1 MKDKK
6 STKEIFPKMK
16 DYQVVSSFLAN
27 KGSRRDWNRTA
38 YDLKN
43 CGNNS
48 LILSSTDR
56 IRKMLSFIDRA
67 IWGNAHPD
75 SLGTLGNGA
84 NSYFFKPESLDNEIN
99 WVVTGLRRYAS
110 LLTQFVDIRNQVERN
125 ILLGYYDEA
134 LAILDSS
141 LKKIGYTVWYYEMRL
156 LIYGYQENFEKCC
169 SLLTAV
175 NQEKKK
181 DKVGFISE
189 LLTFLCNRSLGN
201 FSPFEYDSI
210 LYSRYKKNRTEF
222 QNDRYNYFLFR
233 LNYYQHYDIDDLSV
247 TLIMESLNSAV
258 DRYVLLLYVLRS
270 YMLQSPESVSVILR
284 FARKLYRLT
293 HDSQLFAFLAI
304 DNIRQLPDAYFDTRF
319 ISILDS
325 YYIGDFDNTIRL
337 CLDYM
342 LSKPFCFETVELYC
356 RALIFRHKGFCYIGR
371 QGDSLLNKIAHNVY
385 LVMTENDNDQY
396 IDQLYR
402 LCKHVYGMQIAPG
415 LDLFI
420 RRERNIGRCDK
431 LSLLSQTIFT
441 PQFRELF
448 EEGEDRQRFLEEG
461 LRRMP
466 DSISLKYQL
475 NREKKVVTEDA
486 TVIPLIRNI
495 DNASILFD
503 NGKFEES
510 LELWMKILDDNQ
522 DITPNAQ
529 TAVAYI
535 FRCYLSMGVGYRQ
548 QAVHFYIAQYLF
560 NKAFVSKVETIR
572 FMRDIKR
579 SRYEGLKNDID
590 FLIFVFLN
598 AENYPQKQFVL
609 ESYCR
614 YENVKYPSELID
626 LFANKPSAKV
636 ELFFSL
642 LLTEDILYHHYK
654 LKSTI
659 DVLEEKLKIVIF
671 LRKLC
676 HDKKLYDEKYTELM
690 HELIAYRG
698 MKKLD
703 DSKIYVNED
712 AVLKYE
718 LQDISDLYDRFKKQ
732 AALVRKDRVCLL
744 VDLNWNDPQSV
755 GETISNA
762 AHYSDNVA
770 SEAANQLFDVIRR
783 AFLKSRFGLG
793 TYLST
798 RIRHGVFEGE
808 LRTGLARLNL
818 VYHTSGSSYVPSSYW
833 KHEFSLD
840 ESTDNQL
847 NKIIERF
854 SEQID
859 SLIANFKD
867 NVIQIHVDDNDP
879 AKGCFDYAIPSE
891 EINKRFLEFETMTND
906 ATGFCLQVI
915 NYLWEITE
923 SRLTTIRKKVHGE
936 LRPQIFQ
943 YLQQLECSVNAFT
956 SFKELHK
963 ELTNN
968 INNARED
975 LTNKL
980 TKVEHWFFRQET
992 KFEDFFL
999 DDYIQMAFDA
1009 VGKYMPNVNHKMS
1022 LSLPKTHMRIRSE
1035 YSASMFDLLSIFF
1048 SNMLQYSRVEP
1059 ERSFVIKTDIVEGS
1073 RQLIH
1078 LENRLPESAD
1088 EEALNRQFKERLGD
1102 ECSLQK
1108 EGGSGLVKA
1117 MNIVKY
1123 DFGDKTNTFTIE
1135 ARDGKCVIDILFNLT
1150 EMIAFNGK
1158 TDAL

>member
-1 MKDKK
+1 MKNKK
-6 STKEIFPKMK
+6 TTKEIYPRMK
-16 DYQVVSSFLAN
+16 DYQVIASFLSN
-27 KGSRRDWNRTA
+27 KGSKRDWNCTA
-38 YDLKN
+38 FHLKN
-43 CGNNS
+43 CGNTE
-48 LILSSTDR
+48 LIVSSTDR
-56 IRKMLSFIDRA
+56 IRHTLPYIDRA
-67 IWGNAHPD
+67 IWGNALPD
-75 SLGTLGNGA
+75 SIRTLGNGD
-84 NSYFFKPESLDNEIN
+84 NSFFFKPESLDNEIN
-99 WVVTGLRRYAS
+99 WVITGLRRYAAQ
-110 LLTQFVDIRNQVERN
+110 LTDYVKMRSEVERH
-125 ILLGYYDEA
+125 IMLGNYDDA
-134 LAILDSS
+134 LAILDAS
-141 LKKIGYTVWYYEMRL
+141 LKKIGHTVWYYEMRL
-156 LIYGYQENFEKCC
+156 LIYGYQENLDKCC
-169 SLLTAV
+169 MLLTTV

-201 FSPFEYDSI
+201 FSPFEYDSL

-258 DRYVLLLYVLRS
+258 DRYTLLLYVLRS
-270 YMLQSPESVSVILR
+270 YMIQETASASVIVR
-284 FARKLYRLT
+284 FARRLYRLT
-293 HDSQLFAFLAI
+293 HDSLLFPFLAI
-304 DNIRQLPDAYFDTRF
+304 DPAGQLPDEYFDEPY
-319 ISILDS
+319 IHILDR
-325 YYIGDFDNTIRL
+325 YYVGDFETTARL
-337 CLDYM
+337 CHDY
-342 LSKPFCFETVELYC
+342 LLAKPFSFEVVELYC
-356 RALIFRHKGFCYIGR
+356 RALISMRKGFRFISR
-371 QGDSLLNKIAHNVY
+371 NDDSLLNQIVRNVY
-385 LVMTENDNDQY
+385 LVMTEKDNDQY

-402 LCKHVYGMQIAPG
+402 LNKHIYGMLMAAG

-420 RRERNIGRCDK
+420 RCERNIGRCETI
-431 LSLLSQTIFT
+431 SLLSQSIFT
-441 PQFRELF
+441 PQFCQIF
-448 EEGEDRQRFLEEG
+448 KEGADRQRYLEEG

-475 NREKKVVTEDA
+475 NRERRVVTEDE

-510 LELWMKILDDNQ
+510 LELWKQILSENK

-529 TAVAYI
+529 TAVEYI
-535 FRCYLSMGVGYRQ
+535 FRCYLSMGTEYRQ
-548 QAVHFYIAQYLF
+548 QAVRFYISQYLF
-560 NKAFVSKVETIR
+560 NKAFVSKVETST
-572 FMRDIKR
+572 FMKEIKQ

-614 YENVKYPSELID
+614 YENVRYPSELIEV
-626 LFANKPSAKV
+626 FAGKPSSKV

-654 LKSTI
+654 LKSTV

-671 LRKLC
+671 LRKQYP
-676 HDKKLYDEKYTELM
+676 DNKQYDEKYTELM

-718 LQDISDLYDRFKKQ
+718 LQDINDLYDRFKKQ
-732 AALVRKDRVCLL
+732 AALVRENRVCLL
-744 VDLNWNDPQSV
+744 VDLNWNDPKSL

-762 AHYSDNVA
+762 AHYSDNAA

-808 LRTGLARLNL
+808 LRTGLARLDL
-818 VYHTSGSSYVPSSYW
+818 VYHTSGSSYVPSNYW
-833 KHEFSLD
+833 KSEFSLD
-840 ESTDNQL
+840 ETTNTQL
-847 NKIIERF
+847 NKCIERF
-854 SEQID
+854 SQQID
-859 SLIANFKD
+859 SLIAGFKD
-867 NVIQIHVDDNDP
+867 GVIQIHVDDNDTV
-879 AKGCFDYAIPSE
+879 KGCFDYAIPSE
-891 EINKRFLEFETMTND
+891 KVTERFLQLETKTND
-906 ATGFCLQVI
+906 ANEFCQQVI
-915 NYLWEITE
+915 GYLWEITE
-923 SRLTTIRKKVHGE
+923 QRLATIRQKVHEE

-943 YLQQLECSVNAFT
+943 YLEQLETAVNAFS
-956 SFKELHK
+956 SFRELHK
-963 ELTNN
+963 ELTSK

-980 TKVEHWFFRQET
+980 TKVENWFYRQET
-992 KFEDFFL
+992 KFENFAL
-999 DDYIQMAFDA
+999 DDYIRMAFES
-1009 VGKYMPNVNHKMS
+1009 VGKYMPNVNSRMAITPPRTI
-1022 LSLPKTHMRIRSE
+1022 LQIRSE

-1048 SNMLQYSRVEP
+1048 SNMLQYSRVER
-1059 ERSFVIKTDIVEGS
+1059 ERTFIIHTDIVEGNY
-1073 RQLIH
+1073 QLIH
-1078 LENRLPESAD
+1078 MENLLPEDTD
-1088 EEALNRQFKERLGD
+1088 EDALNRLFKERLGD
-1102 ECSLQK
+1102 ECCLQK

-1123 DFGDKTNTFTIE
+1123 DFGDKSNTFTIE
-1135 ARDGKCVIDILFNLT
+1135 ARDGKCVIDILFNLNDMT
-1150 EMIAFNGK
+1150 APVTPILN
-1158 TDAL
+1158 